1 MILMILY
8 SGSGAHATLRTKF
21 FGEPERLRAIFAF
34 CLLAAKGTE
43 CTLRNRAHIGAHR
56 CQTEHRPSIA
66 VSGPALA
73 LAMSRRHPW
82 SMVFLALAFSESGK
96 LRMPTRSTRKC

>member
-21 FGEPERLRAIFAF
+21 FGEPERLRAIFAI

-56 CQTEHRPSIA
+56 CQIEHRPSIA
-66 VSGPALA
+66 VSGPDPA
-73 LAMSRRHPW
+73 RP
-82 SMVFLALAFSESGK
+82 ESADSLSVGT
-96 LRMPTRSTRKC
+96 PDEGS